1 MALVTPRK
9 EGMPPQS
16 VRRTAPPIEAAAEAP
31 QGSSAISPWRFRL
44 AVLLHDRVVFRTAA
58 ALLRDARE
66 AEDVTQE
73 AFLVF
78 WQQGANVE
86 RPREWLLRVAR
97 NACLDR
103 LRRRGRLVSE
113 QQVELP
119 EPSED
124 RDPAWHYE
132 HNELA
137 TELRALVDK
146 LPEPQRSLIVLFDVQ
161 GLDGA
166 TCARI
171 LDLNVNQVKVYLHRA
186 RRRLRQQLERAS

>member
-1 MALVTPRK
+1 M
-9 EGMPPQS
+9 GPQP
-16 VRRTAPPIEAAAEAP
+16 VRRTEQPIEAGPAP
-31 QGSSAISPWRFRL
+31 PRSSAVISPWRFKL

-113 QQVELP
+113 EQVDVP
-119 EPSED
+119 EPRED

-132 HNELA
+132 QGELKGA
-137 TELRALVDK
+137 LRELVDQ

-166 TCARI
+166 TCARM

-186 RRRLRQQLERAS
+186 RRRLRRQLECGS

>member
-1 MALVTPRK
+1 MA
-9 EGMPPQS
+9 PQP
-16 VRRTAPPIEAAAEAP
+16 VRRTEEPIEAAPAAR
-31 QGSSAISPWRFRL
+31 QGSSVISPWRFRL

-78 WQQGANVE
+78 WQQGAHVE

-97 NACLDR
+97 NACFDR
-103 LRRRGRLVSE
+103 LRRRGRLLSE
-113 QQVELP
+113 AQVALP

-132 HNELA
+132 QNELA